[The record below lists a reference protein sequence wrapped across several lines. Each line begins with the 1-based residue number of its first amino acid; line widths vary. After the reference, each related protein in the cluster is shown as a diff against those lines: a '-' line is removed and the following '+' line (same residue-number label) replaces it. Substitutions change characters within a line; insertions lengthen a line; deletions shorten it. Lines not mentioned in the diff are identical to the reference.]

1 MEQKNDTV
9 LEDAFSAVYKK
20 FKFRYY
26 QNVFAQAP
34 DRELSLT
41 TIESFCAEIIG
52 ALDEPTINEF
62 ASFVNIS
69 SPNATYRVNSL
80 IQKGYIE
87 KVQSETDKREYHLR
101 MTDKYYKYYNIGQE
115 YVNEVLKRVQS
126 ECSKEDIEVFN
137 RILVKMRD
145 ELMPEV
151 DLEHTSKA

>member
-1 MEQKNDTV
+1 MIE
-9 LEDAFSAVYKK
+9 ESFSEVYKK
-20 FKFRYY
+20 FKIRYY

-41 TIESFCAEIIG
+41 TMEAFCAEIIG
-52 ALDEPTINEF
+52 ALDNPTINEF
-62 ASFVNIS
+62 ASFINIS

-101 MTDKYYKYYNIGQE
+101 VTDKYYKYYNISQS
-115 YVNEVLKRVQS
+115 YVDTVLERVKKR
-126 ECSKEDIEVFN
+126 CSREDIEAFDRV
-137 RILVKMRD
+137 LCTMKE

-151 DLEHTSKA
+151 EFKHQ

>member
-1 MEQKNDTV
+1 MIE
-9 LEDAFSAVYKK
+9 ESFSEVYKK
-20 FKFRYY
+20 FKIRYY

-41 TIESFCAEIIG
+41 TMEAFCAEIIG
-52 ALDEPTINEF
+52 ALDNPTINEF
-62 ASFVNIS
+62 ASFINIS

-101 MTDKYYKYYNIGQE
+101 VTDKYYKYYNISQS
-115 YVNEVLKRVQS
+115 YVDTVLERVKKR
-126 ECSKEDIEVFN
+126 CSREDIEAFDRV
-137 RILVKMRD
+137 LCTMKE

-151 DLEHTSKA
+151 EFKHH